1 MLGKVKINI
10 RVLLSFCAFG
20 ILLSFGYSAT
30 SQSFSLKKEA
40 DSLYQQGNYA
50 EAVTSYQRLV
60 QYWQSLSNLDSIHYY
75 QLWQAR
81 SNIQQYEYAPARQIL
96 ESILTQT
103 DTVSENYL
111 LSQMYHELARTYQ
124 GSSNIAEAL
133 NFSERSITTELSQN
147 QTDTFQLAKYYE
159 LRGILQMQSGQ
170 YEEAEQG
177 VRYAH
182 RLRKQILEPTDKE
195 LGYSANTLYII
206 MNALGNVAAADSA
219 ISETWNIL
227 NQNLPEEHPHIA
239 VLANNYSTHLI
250 ELGKPQ
256 PAKDYLLKAIAS
268 NQSGERYFPLIGNY
282 VNLGLLYLN
291 LGENKTAESYY
302 QQAWKIADTLIA
314 YPNHQRAWVLD
325 ALGAVYYHQ
334 EQYPLAD
341 SIFQRSL
348 SEKQEVFD
356 EQNAD
361 IAQSIFSLGLVAYG
375 QQQLSKAQTHF
386 RQAENMRRKVL
397 GEFSPKR
404 GDALFELGNIAWEQQ
419 DADQALGY
427 WRSARRI
434 FQDGLGL
441 PHDHTLESL
450 IQLAEAFST
459 LRQPDSVDYYLNLA
473 WASASQYTSP
483 QIVNFDTLT
492 LQQYH
497 PIVLNLINFQLRE
510 LLATSLAA
518 DELNQA
524 KNVLTAVQDWL
535 PTFQSLFTDAS
546 LDQSVADQ
554 IQEVYQ
560 QGAVIAHR
568 ALSQNSPDS
577 VFWKNQL
584 LTCVQSSRGATIQAA
599 FKDREAVKFAG
610 VPDSTV
616 AEGAELKQQLQF
628 ALAREQND
636 NEEDLSAQLSQQR
649 QAILQRWQEYQQ
661 QLRQQYPQY
670 YEARFTSQSL
680 SAQQVQQRLQEQKHA
695 VLAYFHLDTALLAV
709 KIDAEGFS
717 SHWLPMELGWQDS
730 LQMYQ
735 QLLQNQRDIARQ
747 AQLGY
752 FLYQQLWQPLNISAQ
767 LPVKILA
774 DGPLF
779 YFNFETLLTQP
790 VSSAESE
797 TTWHWLIRD
806 YCLYYGHTVTEAT
819 STATQGSILGIAPGF
834 SQDLKTDYLQK
845 LPQDQLPDSV
855 FLGWLRTPWSL
866 EFAER
871 MQEEGWGSSLTA
883 QQATEEL
890 LLEKAP
896 QASILH
902 FGTHA
907 RLENNRPLYSF
918 LALAPEPTTEQDGYL
933 YTYELYNQPLNAQL
947 AMLTACETGLG
958 RYRRGEGVLSLAH
971 AFRYAGCPS
980 VVYSLWSIDDQQSN
994 TIATKFYEYLRED
1007 MTVAQALR
1015 AAKLSFMEEAQG
1027 SLQSPYYW
1035 GGLVLT
1041 GQDSTI
1047 EISSGGNFRWLVSVG
1062 LGMLLL
1068 VVGLIFWQKRKNNLA
1083 R

>member
-30 SQSFSLKKEA
+30 SQSFPLKKEA
-40 DSLYQQGNYA
+40 DSLYQQGDYA
-50 EAVTSYQRLV
+50 EAVIAYQQLV
-60 QYWQSLSNLDSIHYY
+60 QYWKSRNQPDSMRFY
-75 QLWQAR
+75 QYWQAR
-81 SNIQQYEYAPARQIL
+81 SHIQQYKYSAAQNILNGILNQI
-96 ESILTQT
+96 
-103 DTVSENYL
+103 DTVSDDYL
-111 LSQMYHELARTYQ
+111 LSQIYHELARTYQ
-124 GSSNIAEAL
+124 GTSDIMEAL
-133 NFSERSITTELSQN
+133 SLSERSIATELKQSQA
-147 QTDTFQLAKYYE
+147 DTFQLVKYYE
-159 LRGILQMQSGQ
+159 FRGFLQMQSGQ
-170 YEEAEQG
+170 YEKAEQG
-177 VRYAH
+177 VKSAH
-182 RLRKQILEPTDKE
+182 RLRQQILGPTDKE
-195 LGYSANTLYII
+195 LGYSANTLYLV
-206 MNALGNVAAADSA
+206 MSALGNVSAADLA
-219 ISETWNIL
+219 ISEAWSIL
-227 NQNLPEEHPHIA
+227 SQNLPEEHPHIA
-239 VLANNYSTHLI
+239 IVANNYSVNLI

-256 PAKDYLLKAIAS
+256 PAKEYLLKAIAS
-268 NQSGERYFPLIGNY
+268 NKLGNRYHPLIANY
-282 VNLGLLYLN
+282 TNLGKLYLN
-291 LGENKTAESYY
+291 LNEATTSESYF
-302 QQAWKIADTLIA
+302 QQAWKIADTLLA
-314 YPNHQRAWVLD
+314 YPNADRANVLD
-325 ALGAVYYHQ
+325 ALGAVYYR
-334 EQYPLAD
+334 EEKYSLAD
-341 SIFQRSL
+341 SLFRKSL
-348 SEKQEVFD
+348 AEKQ
-356 EQNAD
+356 D
-361 IAQSIFSLGLVAYG
+361 IYDDQSAEMAQSIFNLGWVSHK
-375 QQQLSKAQTHF
+375 QQQLSQAQTYF

-397 GEFSPKR
+397 GETHPKR
-404 GDALFELGNIAWEQQ
+404 GDALFELGKVAWESQ
-419 DADQALGY
+419 DTTQALAY
-427 WRSARRI
+427 WTSSRHI
-434 FQDGLGL
+434 YQQGLGL
-441 PHDHTLESL
+441 PHHYTLESL
-450 IQLAEAFST
+450 VQLAEAFST
-459 LRQPDSVDYYLNLA
+459 LQQPDSIDHYLNLA

-483 QIVNFDTLT
+483 RTVNFDTLK
-492 LQQYH
+492 LRQYH
-497 PIVLNLINFQLRE
+497 PYVLDLINFQLRE
-510 LLATSLAA
+510 LLTTQLAS
-518 DELNQA
+518 DELKRTKGILIAMQN
-524 KNVLTAVQDWL
+524 WL
-535 PTFQSLFTDAS
+535 PTFQSLFNDAS
-546 LDQSVADQ
+546 LEQNVASQ

-568 ALSQNSPDS
+568 ALSQNNPDS
-577 VFWKNQL
+577 VFWQNQL
-584 LTCVQSSRGATIQAA
+584 LNCIQSSRGATIQAA
-599 FKDREAVKFAG
+599 FKDREAIKFAG
-610 VPDSTV
+610 VPDSTI

-636 NEEDLSAQLSQQR
+636 DEEDLSAQLSQQR

-680 SAQQVQQRLQEQKHA
+680 SAQQVQHRLREQQHA

-709 KIDAEGFS
+709 KINADGFS
-717 SHWLPMELGWQDS
+717 SHWLPLESGWQDS

-735 QLLQNQRDIARQ
+735 QLLQNQQNIARQ
-747 AQLGY
+747 AQLGH
-752 FLYQQLWQPLNISAQ
+752 FLYQQLWQPLDVSAQ

-779 YFNFETLLTQP
+779 YFNFETLLTQL
-790 VSSAESE
+790 VSDAESE
-797 TTWHWLIRD
+797 TIWPWLIRD

-918 LALAPEPTTEQDGYL
+918 LALAPEPTTKQDGYL

-958 RYRRGEGVLSLAH
+958 SYRRGEGVLSLAH

-994 TIATKFYEYLRED
+994 AIATKFYEYLRED

-1015 AAKLSFMEEAQG
+1015 AAKLSFMEEAHG